1 MNTKFRLEL
10 MFLIL
15 ILILSTSSIFA
26 QQKEYLAMIPP
37 FHDRFQT
44 PNAESPLQLKQQRF
58 VLFIYQNAVVVYS
71 EAVFLNS
78 GLETINQELSL
89 PSTGHDENGDRP
101 GGRISNGIL
110 SVHLWVEGEQV
121 NPQIINEGNEEWYT
135 INTRFEPGESRK
147 VNALF
152 WVQTSLT
159 DIDSLPGLDS
169 AIIKDGK
176 RGFLVNLAHAGIW
189 RDYIESVDV
198 IAVLNDGVLKNLN
211 PIEIQPQTYELKDS
225 TMTWTFNNIEPT
237 EDDNVYISYTTSCQ
251 ENSQINSMA
260 KLSKYI
266 VQDVYKELISY
277 YDQLYEE

>member
-26 QQKEYLAMIPP
+26 QQKEYLAIIPP
-37 FHDRFQT
+37 FHDRLQT
-44 PNAESPLQLKQQRF
+44 PSAESPLQLKQQRF
-58 VLFIYQNAVVVYS
+58 VLFVYQNAVAVYL
-71 EAVFLNS
+71 ETIFLNS
-78 GLETINQELSL
+78 GLEKIDQELSL
-89 PSTGHDENGDRP
+89 PSTGHDENGDEP

-121 NPQIINEGNEEWYT
+121 NPQIINEGNEDWYT

-211 PIEIQPQTYELKDS
+211 SIEIRPQTYELNDS

-237 EDDNVYISYTTSCQ
+237 EDDNIYVSYTASGQ

-260 KLSKYI
+260 KLSKFI
-266 VQDVYKELISY
+266 VQDVYKELVSY